1 MNPISNY
8 KFHILDDLDG
18 GGHLA
23 ISAIPGRGLAR
34 LTTCR
39 EGDSATVKIGD
50 LAKVLGLT
58 GLRPDWL
65 EAEVIY
71 AELDGELDG
80 ERVFAVRDEDGD
92 WLIYGGLQDGQY
104 VLAHEAEANLSN
116 VEIVKA

>member
-1 MNPISNY
+1 MSPISNY

-39 EGDSATVKIGD
+39 EGDSATVRIED
-50 LAKVLGLT
+50 LAKALGLT

-65 EAEVIY
+65 KADVVY
-71 AELDGELDG
+71 AELDG
-80 ERVFAVRDEDGD
+80 ERVFAVRDMADD
-92 WLIYGGLQDGQY
+92 WLIYGGLQDGQH
-104 VLAHEAEANLSN
+104 VLAHEAEANLSD
-116 VEIVKA
+116 VKIVKA